1 MKIAICVPTRGNDI
15 YYKLMLFC
23 CAESRKGH
31 DIISFP
37 CNGGAAISQTKLFDA
52 VLIGGY
58 DGMFLIDSDVCP
70 PDNALDVLIGH
81 RLDIISVP
89 TLMTSGKDV
98 HWNYHMDPDSRRIY
112 SPRQNSGITE
122 VVFTSFASV
131 LIGAQ
136 VLREF
141 KRRGESWFGMSD
153 LVPAHLHDGIVS
165 NGLTDHAFFN
175 KARAMGFK
183 IFMNWNLRNA
193 VHHKYMALDDQCFV
207 REIGNT

>member
-23 CAESRKGH
+23 CAESRKGR
-31 DIISFP
+31 DVLSSP
-37 CNGGAAISQTKLFDA
+37 CNSGAAVSQGRVFDQ
-52 VLIGGY
+52 VLEGGY
-58 DGMFLIDSDVCP
+58 DAMFLIDSDVCP
-70 PDNALDVLIGH
+70 PDDALDVLLAH
-81 RLDIISVP
+81 KLDIVSVP

-98 HWNYHMDPDSRRIY
+98 HWNYHADAANTRIY
-112 SPRQNSGITE
+112 ASRQHTGLGE
-122 VVFTSFASV
+122 VMFTSFASV

-141 KRRGESWFGMSD
+141 RNRGESWFGMSP
-153 LVPAHLHDGIVS
+153 LVPQHLQAGIVS

-183 IFMNWNLRNA
+183 IFMDFNLRNG
-193 VHHKYMALDDQCFV
+193 VHHKYMVLDDQCYV
-207 REIGNT
+207 RCVGNV